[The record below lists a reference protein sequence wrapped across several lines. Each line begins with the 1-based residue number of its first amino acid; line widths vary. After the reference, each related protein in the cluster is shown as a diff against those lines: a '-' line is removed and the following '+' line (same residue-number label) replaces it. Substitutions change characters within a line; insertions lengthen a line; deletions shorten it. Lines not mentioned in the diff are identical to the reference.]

1 MQDEKD
7 YEDKDFKNAEKEA
20 LSDVCIGNYKEYLK
34 NGEISFDV
42 YHNYIKDGYT
52 RGKILFGIFF
62 KIFDMNQEQVD
73 RFEEYLLQ
81 VICEY

>member
-1 MQDEKD
+1 
-7 YEDKDFKNAEKEA
+7 
-20 LSDVCIGNYKEYLK
+20 LK

-52 RGKILFGIFF
+52 KGKILFGIFF
-62 KIFDMNQEQVD
+62 KIFDMNQEQID